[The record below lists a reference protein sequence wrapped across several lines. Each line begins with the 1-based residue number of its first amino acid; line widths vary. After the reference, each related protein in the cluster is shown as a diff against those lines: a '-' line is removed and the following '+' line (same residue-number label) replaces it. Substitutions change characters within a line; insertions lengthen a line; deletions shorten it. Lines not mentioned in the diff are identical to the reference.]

1 MRQYV
6 LTVDHDMLSALA
18 LGRNLRM
25 IDLRGVNGLTP
36 LHVTNMRSDLN
47 QNCVA
52 DVRILCPRKFFKLAV
67 RAQHETT
74 LQPFGGSLAQIF
86 VPPTEYATWTVI
98 SAQNGSQAH
107 GTDAISDPLYMM
119 EDS

>member
-1 MRQYV
+1 M

-25 IDLRGVNGLTP
+25 IDLRGVNGVIP

-47 QNCVA
+47 QYCVA
-52 DVRILCPRKFFKLAV
+52 DLRILCPRKLFKLAV
-67 RAQHETT
+67 RAQHETM
-74 LQPFGGSLAQIF
+74 LRPFGTSFSPDFCPIK
-86 VPPTEYATWTVI
+86 YATWTVI

-107 GTDAISDPLYMM
+107 GSTDAVCDPLYMV
-119 EDS
+119 EDN